1 MSVIGTN
8 DIDISVLD
16 QVDEASSHV
25 TSTNHWLRLS
35 DEIVLLIFR
44 QLPLKDLVTASVV
57 DKRFLCLSR
66 DGSLWTELTLDYEDF
81 LYQQNANNCRHL
93 VERCNKL
100 SSLKITNDSDIRS
113 SLDIMSVIVRARETL
128 KSLDLD
134 DDWNPIHWTSVALAL
149 LGDMRELRSLA
160 LRVEIKHRSEG
171 LEDIGKLA
179 QLEVLKINVEF
190 RGEEDLEITKNI
202 FLQLRKLKVVEIS
215 HANDAV
221 VIAIASNNRD
231 LKSLSIIECCDV
243 LDKGISALADS
254 CPDLEEL
261 MMNDICSIGALNKL
275 SSSCNKMKCFQI
287 RGIHY
292 EETYDIIDDETFIK
306 EIGQFTSLE
315 SLSLGICH
323 KVTKNCCDHEDQ
335 EHEVTD
341 HGVET
346 AVKAVRRL
354 KNLHIEYDSRYE
366 VLAQRLRTKN
376 PELELF
382 IHAW

>member
-1 MSVIGTN
+1 MSAIGTK
-8 DIDISVLD
+8 DIAKSVPD
-16 QVDEASSHV
+16 QVEDASSHV
-25 TSTNHWLRLS
+25 TNTNHWLRLS
-35 DEIVLLIFR
+35 DEIVLLVFR
-44 QLPLKDLVTASVV
+44 QLPLKDLVTVSLV
-57 DKRFLCLSR
+57 DKRFLRLSR
-66 DGSLWTELTLDYEDF
+66 DCSLWTELTLDYEDF

-231 LKSLSIIECCDV
+231 LKSLKIISITESCNVSDE
-243 LDKGISALADS
+243 GISVLADS
-254 CPDLEEL
+254 CANLEEL
-261 MMNDICSIGALNKL
+261 WLEDFCSIGALNQL
-275 SSSCNKMKCFQI
+275 SSSCIKIKCLYFRKI
-287 RGIHY
+287 GY
-292 EETYDIIDDETFIK
+292 EAHNDIDDETLIK
-306 EIGQFTSLE
+306 VIGQFNGLE
-315 SLSLGICH
+315 SLSLTICS
-323 KVTKNCCDHEDQ
+323 
-335 EHEVTD
+335 EVTD

-346 AVKAVRRL
+346 VVKAARRL
-354 KNLHIEYDSRYE
+354 KSFRIGYAPQVTKAL
-366 VLAQRLRTKN
+366 VKRLRTEN
-376 PELELF
+376 PELDL
-382 IHAW
+382 WPLGLD